1 MAGLFDKQAA
11 IYLDARPNYPNE
23 WYAMLADLTP
33 HHSLAWDA
41 GTGNGQSALGVAEH
55 YEQVIGTDIS
65 VEQLKHAVQHP
76 RVQYLHTPLSISDDE
91 LVNLIGG
98 ENSVDLVTV
107 AEAVH
112 WFDLPKF
119 YAVVKR
125 VLKKPGGIIAVW
137 GYNDMNVSPTFDA
150 IKKSYREACKPYWN
164 PNAKYALD
172 GYRTLPFPF
181 ENVGLGCEGE
191 PLLLDI
197 PKEISLERYLGVLK
211 STSTYNTA
219 RELGVDL
226 LSEKL
231 VNELEDAWGGPREL
245 VRSVTYKAFMLAGKI
260 KLDSEELPKNL

>member
-23 WYAMLADLTP
+23 WYAMLAALTP

-98 ENSVDLVTV
+98 ENSVDLVIV

-137 GYNDMNVSPTFDA
+137 AYNDMNVSPTFDA

-164 PNAKYALD
+164 PKCQ
-172 GYRTLPFPF
+172 
-181 ENVGLGCEGE
+181 NVGLGCEGE

-197 PKEISLERYLGVLK
+197 AKEISLERYLGVLK

-231 VNELEDAWGGPREL
+231 IKELEGAWGGPREL

-260 KLDSEELPKNL
+260 KLDGEEFPKNL